1 METYKCCICGKE
13 LPEGSWG
20 NNPQGAVD
28 ENKKLIQ
35 WSETDRCCD
44 ECNHKYVL
52 PGRMFRFYRTIKN
65 ESLVNRNH
73 VED

>member
-13 LPEGSWG
+13 HTGWG

-28 ENKKLIQ
+28 TNKKVIQ
-35 WSETDRCCD
+35 WSESDRCCD

-52 PGRMFRFYRTIKN
+52 PGRMFRF
-65 ESLVNRNH
+65 
-73 VED
+73 

>member
-1 METYKCCICGKE
+1 MSKFCCICHKE

-20 NNPQGAVD
+20 NNPSGAVD

>member
-13 LPEGSWG
+13 FTGWG

-28 ENKKLIQ
+28 ENKKLIK
-35 WSETDRCCD
+35 WSEYDQCCD

-65 ESLVNRNH
+65 ESLVKR
-73 VED
+73 ETE